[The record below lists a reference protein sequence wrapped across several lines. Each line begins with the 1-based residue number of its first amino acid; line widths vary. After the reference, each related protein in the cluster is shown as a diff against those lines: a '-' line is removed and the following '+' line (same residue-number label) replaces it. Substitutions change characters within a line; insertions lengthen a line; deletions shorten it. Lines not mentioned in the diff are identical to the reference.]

1 MLAAPCPSP
10 RLLLFG
16 LKILELISP
25 VPLILTT
32 RSEFEAAAP
41 TQLEPRSW
49 KCLEELL
56 RTRRL
61 AAPPQLEASQ
71 GTTCGTRRYE
81 KILPDGRFDGRA
93 YMIFFQKYF
102 LSFSPHGIQL
112 LECTPNSFT
121 ETKLLPVHYTARS
134 RGPEQRA
141 LGLVYNI
148 SAKMHYFAPKLTICQ
163 LKLKSNQNFLHR
175 QI

>member
-1 MLAAPCPSP
+1 MMQMLAAPCPSP

-71 GTTCGTRRYE
+71 GTTCGTRGYE
-81 KILPDGRFDGRA
+81 KILPDGRLDDLA
-93 YMIFFQKYF
+93 YMIFLQKYF
-102 LSFSPHGIQL
+102 LSFSPHRIQI
-112 LECTPNSFT
+112 LEYPIPLSIT
-121 ETKLLPVHYTARS
+121 
-134 RGPEQRA
+134 
-141 LGLVYNI
+141 
-148 SAKMHYFAPKLTICQ
+148 
-163 LKLKSNQNFLHR
+163 
-175 QI
+175 